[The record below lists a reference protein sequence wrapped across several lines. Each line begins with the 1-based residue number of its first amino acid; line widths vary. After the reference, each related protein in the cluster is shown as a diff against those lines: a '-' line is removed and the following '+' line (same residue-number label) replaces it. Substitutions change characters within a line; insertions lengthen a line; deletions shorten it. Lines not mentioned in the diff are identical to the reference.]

1 MPLTPLRARLRAD
14 LRAGASTNAS
24 LRHAGR
30 STLALALAFCLVGR
44 AFAADG
50 PAAATRY
57 TILLKEPALA
67 AYQGGASFAKPPR
80 ITSGAHRGRLDVHST
95 AAIAYVDH
103 LAEVQNAFV
112 ADASHAL
119 GRTLPTIFR
128 FRHALNGVV
137 VMLTPDEAA
146 RLAAR
151 SDVALVAPERIEHLS
166 AEADPAFIGADT
178 IWTGSS
184 TNGVATQGEGIVV
197 GELDTGIN
205 WQSPSFAATGP
216 ADGYAHVNPLGSGN
230 YLGTC
235 GAASPNPDL
244 GHCNDKLIG
253 MYNFIAPGSSATD
266 AGGHGSHT
274 ASTAAGNHR
283 QAVFGAGTFAI
294 AGVAP
299 HANIVAYA
307 TCNADGSC
315 SGSAAAAAADQAVA
329 DGVVDVLNYSV
340 SGGTDPWNDPTSLAF
355 LNATA
360 AGLFVATAG
369 GNDGPAAGSINHV
382 EPWTMTAAAS
392 TFDQTVGFDF
402 SLGGGGAP
410 ANTQH
415 LAARPG
421 SPPIQSSDIVDAP
434 LIQSPDF
441 SDNFSDGCSAYPAG
455 TFARGGGGAI
465 AVLRLSVSQSSC
477 SSSQRYTNATAAG
490 ALGVL
495 FVDSTLYLN
504 LAASGNSWSMLLPDW
519 QNVAAA
525 IAADPATATASIL
538 QPANPYAFTGDIIAA
553 FSSRGPSPSLGGQY
567 LVKPDIAATG
577 VDVLAAFSGDADAMA
592 LDDGTSMASPHMAGA
607 AALMR
612 ALHADWT
619 PMEIKSALSMA
630 AKNSGIT
637 TQEGFAAT
645 PWDRGA
651 GRVDLAA
658 AAASGLVMDETV
670 ANFNA
675 ADPSAGGDLLTLNL
689 PSAAIGDCGTAHCSV
704 TRTVRNPLAR
714 SVSWS
719 ASVTGLPDTV
729 VAPATFT
736 LAAGA
741 TQTITLTPTAIT
753 LPATWTFGE
762 VQLIPD
768 DSTVSLAHWP
778 IALQRNNSVPLI
790 RVSTTSLVAA
800 QTAGTTTTQAVTLS
814 NAGIGSVHWS
824 IDTASAGCAQPAWA
838 SYSPASGTLLGGG
851 VSHDLDVT
859 FDASALAPG
868 AYSAT
873 LCIASDDAQNPSVPI
888 GLTLV
893 VGAVSDEIF
902 ADGFDGT

>member
-1 MPLTPLRARLRAD
+1 MRVDRRAC
-14 LRAGASTNAS
+14 ASAS
-24 LRHAGR
+24 ASPRRTRR
-30 STLALALAFCLVGR
+30 STLALALAFCLGGE
-44 AFAADG
+44 ALAADG
-50 PAAATRY
+50 PAATTRY
-57 TILLKEPALA
+57 TVLLKEPPLA
-67 AYQGGASFAKPPR
+67 AYQGGAQFATPPR
-80 ITSGAHRGRLDVHST
+80 IAGGAHRGRLDVHS
-95 AAIAYVDH
+95 AAATAYVDH
-103 LAEVQNAFV
+103 LADVQNAFV
-112 ADASHAL
+112 ADASRTL
-119 GRTLPTIFR
+119 GRALPTIFR

-137 VMLTPDEAA
+137 VMLTPAEAA
-146 RLAAR
+146 RLATR
-151 SDVALVAPERIEHLS
+151 NDVARVEPERIEHVS
-166 AEADPAFIGADT
+166 AEADPAFIGADA
-178 IWTGSS
+178 IWNGSA
-184 TNGVATQGEGIVV
+184 TNGVATQGEGVVV

-216 ADGYAHVNPLGSGN
+216 VDGYVHVNPLGSGN

-235 GAASPNPDL
+235 GSAAPNPDL

-253 MYNFIAPGSSATD
+253 MYNFIAPGGSATD
-266 AGGHGSHT
+266 GGGHGSHT

-283 QAVFGAGTFAI
+283 QAVFGDGTFAI

-307 TCNADGSC
+307 TCNPDGSC
-315 SGSAAAAAADQAVA
+315 SGSAAAAATDQAVA

-340 SGGTDPWNDPTSLAF
+340 SGGLDPWNDTTSLAF

-402 SLGGGGAP
+402 SLGGSGAP
-410 ANTQH
+410 ANAQH

-421 SPPIQSSDIVDAP
+421 SPPIQSSDLVDAP
-434 LIQSPDF
+434 LIPSPDF
-441 SDNFSDGCSAYPAG
+441 NDNFGDGCSAYPAG
-455 TFARGGGGAI
+455 TFARSGIGAI

-477 SSSQRYTNATAAG
+477 SSSQRYANATAAG
-490 ALGVL
+490 AAGVL

-525 IAADPATATASIL
+525 IATDPATATASIL

-553 FSSRGPSPSLGGQY
+553 FSSRGPSPNLGGQY
-567 LVKPDIAATG
+567 LLKPDIAATG

-592 LDDGTSMASPHMAGA
+592 LDDGTSMASPHIAGA

-637 TQEGFAAT
+637 TQEGNAAT

-675 ADPSAGGDLLTLNL
+675 ADPDSGGNLLALNL
-689 PSAAIGDCGTAHCSV
+689 PSAAIGDCGSAHCSF
-704 TRTVRNPLAR
+704 TRTVRNPLTR

-719 ASVTGLPDTV
+719 ASVTGLPGTGI
-729 VAPATFT
+729 APATFT

-762 VQLIPD
+762 VQLVPD
-768 DSTVSLAHWP
+768 DSTVSPAHWP

-800 QTAGTTTTQAVTLS
+800 QTAGSTTTQAITLS
-814 NAGIGSVHWS
+814 NAGVGSVHWS
-824 IDTASAGCAQPAWA
+824 IDTASAGCAQPAWV
-838 SYSPASGTLLGGG
+838 SYSPVSGTLLGGG
-851 VSHDLDVT
+851 ISHDLVAT
-859 FDASALAPG
+859 FDATALAPG
-868 AYSAT
+868 AYSGT

-888 GLTLV
+888 ALTLI
-893 VGAVSDEIF
+893 VGAVPDEIF
-902 ADGFDGT
+902 ANGFDGP